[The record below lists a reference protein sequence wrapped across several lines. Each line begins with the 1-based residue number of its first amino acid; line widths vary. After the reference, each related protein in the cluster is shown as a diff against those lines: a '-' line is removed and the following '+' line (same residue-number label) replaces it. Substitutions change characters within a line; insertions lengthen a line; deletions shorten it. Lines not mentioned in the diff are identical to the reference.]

1 MDTTIKALLIVSLL
15 GLGGCASDIAVRPSV
30 GVSFGPDYSRDFGG
44 GGYYGPRWG
53 RWHRR
58 GWW

>member
-1 MDTTIKALLIVSLL
+1 MDTALKSLLLVSLL
-15 GLGGCASDIAVRPSV
+15 CLGGCAGDIAVRPSV
-30 GVSFGPDYSRDFGG
+30 GVSFGPAYSQDFGG
-44 GGYYGPRWG
+44 GGYYGPR